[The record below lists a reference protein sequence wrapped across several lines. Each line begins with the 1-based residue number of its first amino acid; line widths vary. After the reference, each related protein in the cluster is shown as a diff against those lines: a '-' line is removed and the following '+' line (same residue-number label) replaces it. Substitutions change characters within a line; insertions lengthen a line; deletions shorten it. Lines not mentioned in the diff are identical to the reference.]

1 MIALSPHRSLHV
13 TLGRAFAATLA
24 IAAALPGA
32 AQVVAPPVAGPPVAV
47 APVVTSEEQRLVADA
62 SVVFDE
68 MLAIPAGGIPRSML
82 AGAEAVA
89 VIPRVVK
96 GGFIVGARYGR
107 GVVIAK
113 DAQGVWHT
121 PMFLTIT
128 GGNIGWQAGVQATD
142 LVLVYRSRRSVD
154 SLMSGKL
161 TIGADAAAAAGPV
174 GREASAA
181 TDTSFTAEVYTYSRS
196 RGLFAGVSLDGSVL
210 KIDHAA
216 TDAYYRPVG
225 GAQVI
230 PVEAQQLTAK
240 IVATTTPAQPAA
252 TTAPA
257 PEPTAAPSP
266 FAAPA
271 SPQESEAIRD
281 QLAEFA
287 PRLFRLLDP
296 QWQSF
301 LALPA
306 SIFQE
311 AGHPT
316 PAEIDAAAARFQTI
330 ATDPRYANLAA
341 LPEFQ
346 TTRGLVLHYAQLLQN
361 TPRTLTLPPPPAQ

>member
-1 MIALSPHRSLHV
+1 VIAFVATSPAS
-13 TLGRAFAATLA
+13 
-24 IAAALPGA
+24 
-32 AQVVAPPVAGPPVAV
+32 AQVVVAPTAPAPVAV
-47 APVVTSEEQRLVADA
+47 APVVATEEQRLVNDA

-96 GGFIVGARYGR
+96 GGFIVGARFGR

-154 SLMSGKL
+154 SLMAGKL

-181 TDTSFTAEVYTYSRS
+181 TDTTFTAEVYTYSRS

-216 TDAYYRPVG
+216 TDAYYRPGG
-225 GAQVI
+225 GAQAV

-240 IVATTTPAQPAA
+240 IVAMTTAPTAA
-252 TTAPA
+252 TVPA
-257 PEPTAAPSP
+257 PEPTAAAST
-266 FAAPA
+266 FAPPT

-281 QLAEFA
+281 QLADFA
-287 PRLFRLLDP
+287 PRMYRLLDP
-296 QWQSF
+296 QWQSY
-301 LALPA
+301 LSLPA

-316 PAEIDAAAARFQTI
+316 PEEINAAAKRFQTV
-330 ATDPRYANLAA
+330 ASDPRYANLAA

-361 TPRTLTLPPPPAQ
+361 TPRTLTLPPPPAN

>member
-1 MIALSPHRSLHV
+1 MTALTPSRTLHV
-13 TLGRAFAATLA
+13 TLRGAFAASLA
-24 IAAALPGA
+24 IAAASPGV
-32 AQVVAPPVAGPPVAV
+32 AQVVAPPVAPVAV

-96 GGFIVGARYGR
+96 GGVIVGARYGR

-113 DAQGVWHT
+113 DDKGVWHT

-181 TDTSFTAEVYTYSRS
+181 TDTTLRSEIYTYSRS

-216 TDAYYRPVG
+216 TDAYYRPAG

-240 IVATTTPAQPAA
+240 IVAMTTAPTAA
-252 TTAPA
+252 TVPA
-257 PEPTAAPSP
+257 PEPTAAVSA
-266 FAAPA
+266 FAPPT
-271 SPQESEAIRD
+271 SPQETEAIRD

-287 PRLFRLLDP
+287 PRMYRLLDP
-296 QWQSF
+296 
-301 LALPA
+301 
-306 SIFQE
+306 
-311 AGHPT
+311 
-316 PAEIDAAAARFQTI
+316 
-330 ATDPRYANLAA
+330 
-341 LPEFQ
+341 
-346 TTRGLVLHYAQLLQN
+346 
-361 TPRTLTLPPPPAQ
+361 

>member
-1 MIALSPHRSLHV
+1 MPTPIGPVCSSFVAV
-13 TLGRAFAATLA
+13 VIAFAITA
-24 IAAALPGA
+24 PGA
-32 AQVVAPPVAGPPVAV
+32 AQVIAPPVAV
-47 APVVTSEEQRLVADA
+47 AQAVTSEEQRLVTEA

-96 GGFIVGARYGR
+96 GGFIVGARFGR
-107 GVVIAK
+107 GVVIAR

-142 LVLVYRSRRSVD
+142 LVLVYRSRRSIE
-154 SLMSGKL
+154 SLMAGKL

-174 GREASAA
+174 GREAAAA
-181 TDTSFTAEVYTYSRS
+181 TDTTFTAEVYTYSRN

-216 TDAYYRPVG
+216 TDAYYRPTG
-225 GAQVI
+225 AAQVV

-240 IVATTTPAQPAA
+240 IVAMTTAPTAA
-252 TTAPA
+252 TAPA
-257 PEPTAAPSP
+257 PEPTATARTFTPP
-266 FAAPA
+266 I
-271 SPQESEAIRD
+271 SPQETEAIRD
-281 QLAEFA
+281 QLADFA
-287 PRLFRLLDP
+287 PRLYRLLDP
-296 QWQSF
+296 SWQAY

-311 AGHPT
+311 AGHPS
-316 PAEIDAAAARFQTI
+316 PDEIATAASRFQTV
-330 ATDPRYANLAA
+330 ASDPRYASLAA

-346 TTRGLVLHYAQLLQN
+346 TTRGLVLHYAQLLQH

>member
-1 MIALSPHRSLHV
+1 MPLSKPFRLALPIVAAVALSAG
-13 TLGRAFAATLA
+13 GRAF
-24 IAAALPGA
+24 G
-32 AQVVAPPVAGPPVAV
+32 QVPVAAPPVAPSA
-47 APVVTSEEQRLVADA
+47 EQRLVTDA

-142 LVLVYRSRRSVD
+142 LVLVYRSRRSID
-154 SLMSGKL
+154 SLMAGKL

-181 TDTSFTAEVYTYSRS
+181 TDTSFAAEIYTYSRS

-216 TDAYYRPVG
+216 TDAYYRPAGSQPV
-225 GAQVI
+225 V

-240 IVATTTPAQPAA
+240 IVAMTTPAAAA
-252 TTAPA
+252 TTVPA
-257 PEPTAAPSP
+257 PEPAATANAFAPPTST
-266 FAAPA
+266 
-271 SPQESEAIRD
+271 SEDEAIRD
-281 QLAEFA
+281 QLADFA
-287 PRLFRLLDP
+287 PRLYRLIDP
-296 QWQSF
+296 SWQSY

-306 SIFQE
+306 SIFQGT
-311 AGHPT
+311 GHPA
-316 PAEIDAAAARFQTI
+316 PAEVAASAARFQTV

-346 TTRGLVLHYAQLLQN
+346 TTRGLVLHYAQLLED